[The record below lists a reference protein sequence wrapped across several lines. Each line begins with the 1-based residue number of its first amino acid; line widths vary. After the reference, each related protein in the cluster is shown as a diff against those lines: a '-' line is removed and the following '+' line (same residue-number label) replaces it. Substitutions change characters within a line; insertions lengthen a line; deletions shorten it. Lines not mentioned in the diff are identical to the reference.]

1 MKPNLDTL
9 KESMLEHLQAQGFGV
24 FHGVC
29 RHGDANPVA
38 WWDTRRHPEFELFLA
53 AARKAG
59 ATMIVFSHLEFFE
72 AMVEDAL
79 DQLEDCE
86 LPAKEQRTIERRL
99 REMQGYVGFTCALGL
114 SFDHGGRAYVYEA
127 RAEWYTEFLHI
138 LEDIDA
144 LEPDDDDGDEQDSA
158 GEFFSRN

>member
-9 KESMLEHLQAQGFGV
+9 KESILEHLQTQGFAV
-24 FHGVC
+24 FHGLG
-29 RHGDANPVA
+29 RHGDALPVA
-38 WWDTRRHPEFELFLA
+38 WWDTRRYPEFETFLA

-59 ATMIVFSHLEFFE
+59 ATLIVFSHLEFFE

-79 DQLEDCE
+79 DHLEDCE
-86 LPAKEQRTIERRL
+86 LPAPERRTIERRL
-99 REMQGYVGFTCALGL
+99 REMQGYMGFTCALEL
-114 SFDHGGRAYVYEA
+114 SFDHSGRAYVFEL

-144 LEPDDDDGDEQDSA
+144 LDPDDDDEDDVDPT
-158 GEFFSRN
+158 GELFSRN